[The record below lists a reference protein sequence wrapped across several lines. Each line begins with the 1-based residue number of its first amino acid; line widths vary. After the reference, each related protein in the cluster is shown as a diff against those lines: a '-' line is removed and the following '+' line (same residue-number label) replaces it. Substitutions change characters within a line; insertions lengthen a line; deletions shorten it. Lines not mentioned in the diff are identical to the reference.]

1 MKPRT
6 LFLNHREPNLPTLSK
21 RDVLAAIVLNSL
33 IQSSESVKVNRNL
46 VKVAVAW
53 TDALIEQLDES

>member
-1 MKPRT
+1 MKTPFT
-6 LFLNHREPNLPTLSK
+6 LFLNHQEPALSK

>member
-1 MKPRT
+1 MKTPFT
-6 LFLNHREPNLPTLSK
+6 LFLNHQQPSLSK

-53 TDALIEQLDES
+53 TDALIEQLDEG